1 MKYWPW
7 YVALGLVTF
16 ILVAGGVIGSRLSE
30 QTLAFMAGVIFG
42 GMAAFPIGLVI
53 GWAVKAQRHSDRAYT
68 SPPPTVVMP
77 SPAYQGL
84 TGAVTYPAAL
94 QVVSAAPGGRAPAA
108 QREFTTIGEEE
119 IVYHEPESVW

>member
-42 GMAAFPIGLVI
+42 GMAALPIGLVI
-53 GWAVKAQRHSDRAYT
+53 GWAVKAQRHVDRAYT
-68 SPPPTVVMP
+68 SPPTVVM
-77 SPAYQGL
+77 SPQMYPGL
-84 TGAVTYPAAL
+84 SGAAPYAAAQ
-94 QVVSAAPGGRAPAA
+94 QVVSASPSGRAPAV

>member
-42 GMAAFPIGLVI
+42 GIAALPIGAVI
-53 GWAVKAQRHSDRAYT
+53 GWAVKTQRHGDRSYST
-68 SPPPTVVMP
+68 QPQPTVVLAP
-77 SPAYQGL
+77 PIYQGIP
-84 TGAVTYPAAL
+84 GAATYPGAQ
-94 QVVSAAPGGRAPAA
+94 QVVSAAPSAR
-108 QREFTTIGEEE
+108 REFTTIGEEE
-119 IVYHEPESVW
+119 IVYHESDSVW

>member
-42 GMAAFPIGLVI
+42 GIAALPIGAVI
-53 GWAVKAQRHSDRAYT
+53 GWAVKAQRHADRAYIQ
-68 SPPPTVVMP
+68 PQPTVVMAP
-77 SPAYQGL
+77 PVYQGIP
-84 TGAVTYPAAL
+84 GAATYSAAQ
-94 QVVSAAPGGRAPAA
+94 QVVSAAPSAR
-108 QREFTTIGEEE
+108 REFTTIGEEE
-119 IVYHEPESVW
+119 IVYHESESVW

>member
-42 GMAAFPIGLVI
+42 GMAALPIGLVL
-53 GWAVKAQRHSDRAYT
+53 GWAMKAQRHSDRAYGSQPQSAVIVT
-68 SPPPTVVMP
+68 PPL
-77 SPAYQGL
+77 YQGIS
-84 TGAVTYPAAL
+84 GAAAYPVSQ
-94 QVVSAAPGGRAPAA
+94 QVVSAAPSVR
-108 QREFTTIGEEE
+108 REFTTIGEEE
-119 IVYHEPESVW
+119 IVYHESESVW

>member
-42 GMAAFPIGLVI
+42 GIAALPIGAVI
-53 GWAVKAQRHSDRAYT
+53 GWAVKAQRHTDRVYT
-68 SPPPTVVMP
+68 QPPPTVIMP
-77 SPAYQGL
+77 SPAYQGIPGGVGYL
-84 TGAVTYPAAL
+84 AAQ
-94 QVVSAAPGGRAPAA
+94 QVVSAAPSAR
-108 QREFTTIGEEE
+108 REFTTIGEEE
-119 IVYHEPESVW
+119 IVYHESESVW

>member
-42 GMAAFPIGLVI
+42 GIAALPIGAVV
-53 GWAVKAQRHSDRAYT
+53 GWAVKSQRHADRAYT
-68 SPPPTVVMP
+68 QTQPAVIMTPPVF
-77 SPAYQGL
+77 QGI
-84 TGAVTYPAAL
+84 TGAAAYPASQ
-94 QVVSAAPGGRAPAA
+94 QVVSAAPSAR
-108 QREFTTIGEEE
+108 REFTTIGEEE
-119 IVYHEPESVW
+119 IVYHESEPVW

>member
-42 GMAAFPIGLVI
+42 GMAALPIGLVI
-53 GWAVKAQRHSDRAYT
+53 GWAVKAQRHADRAYAAT
-68 SPPPTVVMP
+68 PPTVVM
-77 SPAYQGL
+77 SPQVYPGIS
-84 TGAVTYPAAL
+84 GAATYSAAQ
-94 QVVSAAPGGRAPAA
+94 QVVSAVPGTR
-108 QREFTTIGEEE
+108 REFTTIGEEE

>member
-42 GMAAFPIGLVI
+42 GVAALPIGAVI
-53 GWAVKAQRHSDRAYT
+53 GWAVKAQRHADRAYT

-77 SPAYQGL
+77 PQVCPGFS
-84 TGAVTYPAAL
+84 GAATYPAAQ
-94 QVVSAAPGGRAPAA
+94 QVVSAAPSAR
-108 QREFTTIGEEE
+108 REFTTIGEEE
-119 IVYHEPESVW
+119 IVYHESQPVW

>member
-42 GMAAFPIGLVI
+42 GIAALPIGAVI
-53 GWAVKAQRHSDRAYT
+53 GWAVKAQRHTDRAYT
-68 SPPPTVVMP
+68 QPQSTIVMA
-77 SPAYQGL
+77 SPAYQGIS
-84 TGAVTYPAAL
+84 GAVRYPAAQ
-94 QVVSAAPGGRAPAA
+94 QVMSAAPSAR
-108 QREFTTIGEEE
+108 REFTTIGEEE
-119 IVYHEPESVW
+119 IVYHESESVW

>member
-42 GMAAFPIGLVI
+42 GIAALPIGAVI
-53 GWAVKAQRHSDRAYT
+53 GWAVKTQRHADRVYT
-68 SPPPTVVMP
+68 QPQPTVVMAP
-77 SPAYQGL
+77 PVYQGIS
-84 TGAVTYPAAL
+84 GAATYSAAQ
-94 QVVSAAPGGRAPAA
+94 QVVSAAPSAR
-108 QREFTTIGEEE
+108 REFTTIGEEE
-119 IVYHEPESVW
+119 IVYHESESVW

>member
-7 YVALGLVTF
+7 YIALGLVTF

-42 GMAAFPIGLVI
+42 GIAALPIGAVI
-53 GWAVKAQRHSDRAYT
+53 GWAVKTQRHTDRAY
-68 SPPPTVVMP
+68 SQPQPTVIMT

-84 TGAVTYPAAL
+84 SGAATYSAAQ
-94 QVVSAAPGGRAPAA
+94 QVVSAAPSAR
-108 QREFTTIGEEE
+108 REFTTIGEEE
-119 IVYHEPESVW
+119 IVYHESESVW

>member
-42 GMAAFPIGLVI
+42 GIAALPIGAVI
-53 GWAVKAQRHSDRAYT
+53 GWAVKAQRHADRAYT
-68 SPPPTVVMP
+68 QPQAAVIMAP
-77 SPAYQGL
+77 PAYQGIP
-84 TGAVTYPAAL
+84 GAGAYSASQ
-94 QVVSAAPGGRAPAA
+94 QVVSAAPSAR
-108 QREFTTIGEEE
+108 REFTTIGEEE